1 VLRVWLRCA
10 LATAVAVACV
20 ILLTGPP
27 QPPPPLSEQD
37 VRIYV
42 EVMPQIQR
50 ALGEIADKFEVARL
64 QSRGDAEALGM
75 QAAAQVD
82 ALLACDPRVDLWNPN
97 VVRASRGAVFS
108 VPTVECDSASAL
120 AWLKRRGIRILAST
134 PSADEVYSDID
145 LRQPVAV
152 AVGTEDDGLS
162 EFWISNADVKVRIPM
177 LGKLNSLN
185 VSVSAALIVYEALRQ
200 RNHQRD

>member
-1 VLRVWLRCA
+1 MLRVWLRCA

-82 ALLACDPRVDLWNPN
+82 ALLERHGFTRETWERLSKRVEQ
-97 VVRASRGAVFS
+97 AVN
-108 VPTVECDSASAL
+108 
-120 AWLKRRGIRILAST
+120 
-134 PSADEVYSDID
+134 
-145 LRQPVAV
+145 
-152 AVGTEDDGLS
+152 
-162 EFWISNADVKVRIPM
+162 NAR
-177 LGKLNSLN
+177 
-185 VSVSAALIVYEALRQ
+185 
-200 RNHQRD
+200 